1 MNGSIGVLTSTYYQT
16 LNMRGGLA
24 TLCGA
29 EIKKNIELLVGR
41 GLVSR
46 SGKAG

>member
-1 MNGSIGVLTSTYYQT
+1 MNGSSGVLTSPYYQT
-16 LNMRGGLA
+16 INMRGGVA
-24 TLCGA
+24 THRGA
-29 EIKKNIELLVGR
+29 IKKNIKILVGR